1 MNADSGAVADTSG
14 LALRQALE
22 AAGVRFL
29 MASYVDMHGVS
40 KAKLVPIDHFDQMM
54 AGSEMFTGAAL
65 EGVPQSVHDNEVAAH
80 PDAVG
85 EVINVG
91 SGFEIA
97 IGDTARLIAG
107 IMGRDVEIVS
117 EAERLRPPGSEVE
130 RLYAGIDKAARLI
143 GWRPQDPGLDGFRR
157 GLERTIDWFSAP
169 ENRARYRGGYQV

>member
-1 MNADSGAVADTSG
+1 MIPTIITQ
-14 LALRQALE
+14 L
-22 AAGVRFL
+22 AAGARRLSLGALTPTRDFSFVANTVSGFL
-29 MASYVDMHGVS
+29 A
-40 KAKLVPIDHFDQMM
+40 
-54 AGSEMFTGAAL
+54 
-65 EGVPQSVHDNEVAAH
+65 VAAH